1 MEILSLLEMTMN
13 GEWERILKE
22 AMVSYLKALP
32 TYSHVTLMTLQRI
45 SD

>member
-1 MEILSLLEMTMN
+1 
-13 GEWERILKE
+13 LKE

-45 SD
+45 SDWPFETEARLNNI